1 MHTNS
6 SPSLTTLSL
15 SQLAAITGG
24 VLGSYANPASTVSVG
39 PGRIT
44 IHSTRVENG
53 SIFFAL
59 KGKRDGHAWVQD
71 ALAHGAHCAVVKLD
85 SAAFELSAPV
95 MGVHDPLDAL
105 QKLATWYRQQLSCDV
120 IAVAGSLGKTT
131 TKEALTSFLS
141 ESEFCYGSPG
151 SYNSQI
157 GVALSILGCPR
168 DAQRAVIEVAAT
180 EPHEFE
186 KLADML
192 RPSTVVITMIGNR
205 FRNTFGSI
213 DGYLSDLMSLTK
225 YQAAGGLVICG
236 SSDVNI
242 AHHLP
247 PSLTLLSPFS
257 SDWPIVSDTLVGA
270 GRAMIAFRAS
280 NGVVRQ
286 LEVAT
291 SSTWLAADV
300 ALAVATVVAL
310 GKSLAT
316 QLYAPTSLD
325 LQTWRS
331 PIGAHVLRSAA
342 VDDAIAWRIAIAD
355 AFAAGANSAHIYF
368 VLSDDVHTLSR
379 DTVLTLQEID
389 SRANCTIML
398 TAGVAAELLLA
409 TRMTTPVVVFDS
421 AAALGRTVASQVA
434 NGDVVAVVA
443 GRSQLIE
450 GVSKELLNAM
460 APARLRVDIGAI
472 EHNLIAVR
480 HQCPGARVMAVVKA
494 GAYGIDAPELARH
507 LASLNVDE
515 FAVSDIDEGVALRRS
530 GISIPILVLHPTPDE
545 FEKALQAHL
554 TLCVHS
560 VELLNAVVASPHKVV
575 AVHVEVETGMNRT
588 GLPASLVVQ
597 ALRQLKGAN
606 VRVSGLFTHMAAA
619 DDPSMDEFT
628 LSQLHAFETVVADV
642 AAAGLPMPLRHALAS
657 SGIIRFPQFAM
668 DMVRAGV
675 ALLGIAP
682 SPHCTGIPLVPVLT
696 LLSRL
701 IERRTLHAG
710 DRVGYGGKFLADRT
724 MDVGVVQMGYY
735 DGIHRSFAAR
745 GTVFIEGKSC
755 RLAGVISMDSLVVDL
770 SDCPDARVGSDVL
783 FFGANGESSQA
794 IETVAEAMDTIPYE
808 VITGL
813 GPRIQRIFVR
823 H

>member
-1 MHTNS
+1 MQINQG
-6 SPSLTTLSL
+6 PSLATVSMG
-15 SQLAAITGG
+15 QLAEIVGG
-24 VLGSYANPASTVSVG
+24 VLGGSANAASPISVG

-44 IHSTRVENG
+44 IHSTRVETG

-59 KGKRDGHAWVQD
+59 QGKRNGHEWVQD
-71 ALAHGAHCAVVKLD
+71 ALAHGASCAIVKLN
-85 SAAFELSAPV
+85 AAVFQASGPV
-95 MGVHDPLDAL
+95 LGVSDPLDAL
-105 QKLATWYRQQLSCDV
+105 QKLATWYRQQLTCDV

-131 TKEALTSFLS
+131 AKEALVSFLS

-168 DAQRAVIEVAAT
+168 DAERAVIEVAAT

-186 KLADML
+186 KLADIL

-205 FRNTFGSI
+205 FRNTFGSM
-213 DGYLSDLMSLTK
+213 DRYLNDLMSLTK
-225 YQAAGGLVICG
+225 YQRAGGLVVCG
-236 SSDVNI
+236 SNDVDI
-242 AHHLP
+242 AHKLP
-247 PSLTLLSPFS
+247 SSLTLLSPF
-257 SDWPIVSDTLVGA
+257 DKRWPIVSESQVGTGGTA
-270 GRAMIAFRAS
+270 ITFRTIS
-280 NGVVRQ
+280 DVVRQ

-291 SSTWLAADV
+291 SSSWLANDV
-300 ALAVATVVAL
+300 ALAVATVIAL
-310 GKSLAT
+310 GKSLTT
-316 QLYAPTSLD
+316 QTYAPTSLD

-355 AFAAGANSAHIYF
+355 AFAAGKSAAHIYF
-368 VLSDDVHTLSR
+368 VLSDAVHALSR
-379 DTVLTLQEID
+379 DTLQTLHEID
-389 SRANCTIML
+389 ARPNCAILM
-398 TAGVAAELLLA
+398 TAGHAAEFLKSGSI
-409 TRMTTPVVVFDS
+409 TTPVRVFDTP
-421 AAALGRTVASQVA
+421 AEVGRTVASLVIG
-434 NGDVVAVVA
+434 GDVVAVFA

-494 GAYGIDAPELARH
+494 GAYGVDAPELARH

-515 FAVSDIDEGVALRRS
+515 FAVSDTDEGVALRRS
-530 GISIPILVLHPTPDE
+530 GISLPILVLHPTPDE
-545 FEKALQAHL
+545 FDKAFQAHL

-560 VELLNAVVASPHKVV
+560 VELLDAVVAAPHKAV

-588 GLPASLVVQ
+588 GLPTSLVVS
-597 ALRQLKGAN
+597 ALRLLKDAG

-619 DDPSMDEFT
+619 DDPAMDEFT
-628 LSQLHAFETVVADV
+628 LSQLHKFEAVMADV
-642 AAAGLPMPLRHALAS
+642 TSAGLPMPLRHALAS
-657 SGIIRFPQFAM
+657 SGIIRFPQYKM
-668 DMVRAGV
+668 DMVRVGV

-682 SPHCTGIPLVPVLT
+682 SPHCRGIPLVPVLT

-701 IERRTLHAG
+701 IERRTLRAG
-710 DRVGYGGKFLADRT
+710 DRVGYGGKFRADRT

-755 RLAGVISMDSLVVDL
+755 RLAGIISMDSLVIDL
-770 SDCPDARVGSDVL
+770 SDCPDAQVGSDVL
-783 FFGANGESSQA
+783 FFGANGESTQA

-808 VITGL
+808 VLTGL

>member
-1 MHTNS
+1 MQINHG
-6 SPSLTTLSL
+6 PSLAMLSL
-15 SQLAAITGG
+15 GQLAEIVGG
-24 VLGSYANPASTVSVG
+24 LLGSSADAASPISVG

-44 IHSTRVENG
+44 IHSTRVETG

-59 KGKRDGHAWVQD
+59 QGKRDGHDWVRD
-71 ALAHGAHCAVVKLD
+71 ALAHGAHCAMVKLD
-85 SAAFELSAPV
+85 AAAFQSPGPV
-95 MGVHDPLDAL
+95 IGVRDPLDAL
-105 QKLATWYRQQLSCDV
+105 QKLATWYRQQLTCDV

-131 TKEALTSFLS
+131 TKEALVSFLS

-168 DAQRAVIEVAAT
+168 DAERAVIEVAAT

-192 RPSTVVITMIGNR
+192 RPTTVVITMIGNR
-205 FRNTFGSI
+205 FRNTFGSL
-213 DGYLSDLMSLTK
+213 DGYLNDLISLTK
-225 YQAAGGLVICG
+225 YQRSAGLVVCG
-236 SSDVNI
+236 STDVDI
-242 AHHLP
+242 AQKLP
-247 PSLTLLSPFS
+247 SSLTLLSPF
-257 SDWPIVSDTLVGA
+257 DQRWPIVSESQVGSGGTA
-270 GRAMIAFRAS
+270 ITFRS
-280 NGVVRQ
+280 SMDVVRQ

-291 SSTWLAADV
+291 SSSWLANDV
-300 ALAVATVVAL
+300 AIALATVIAL
-310 GKSLAT
+310 KKSITT
-316 QLYAPTSLD
+316 QTYAPTSLD

-355 AFAAGANSAHIYF
+355 AFAAGTNAAHIYF
-368 VLSDDVHTLSR
+368 VLSDAVHTMSR
-379 DTVLTLQEID
+379 DTLLTLREID
-389 SRANCTIML
+389 VRPNCAILM
-398 TAGVAAELLLA
+398 TAGHAANLVQAGDVATPVRVFDTAAE
-409 TRMTTPVVVFDS
+409 
-421 AAALGRTVASQVA
+421 LGRTVASLVTG
-434 NGDVVAVVA
+434 GDVVAVFA

-460 APARLRVDIGAI
+460 APARLRVDIGAL

-494 GAYGIDAPELARH
+494 GAYGVDAPELARH

-515 FAVSDIDEGVALRRS
+515 FAVSDTDEGVALRRS
-530 GISIPILVLHPTPDE
+530 GISLPILVLHPTPDE
-545 FEKALQAHL
+545 FEKAFRAHL
-554 TLCVHS
+554 TMCVHS
-560 VELLNAVVASPHKVV
+560 VELLTAVLASPHKVV
-575 AVHVEVETGMNRT
+575 AVQVEVETGMNRT
-588 GLPASLVVQ
+588 GLPTSLVVS
-597 ALRQLKGAN
+597 ALQQLNDAS
-606 VRVSGLFTHMAAA
+606 VRVSGLLTHMAAA
-619 DDPSMDEFT
+619 DDPAMDEFT
-628 LSQLHAFETVVADV
+628 LSQLHKFERVIADV
-642 AAAGLPMPLRHALAS
+642 ARAGLPIPLRHALAS
-657 SGIIRFPQFAM
+657 SGIIRFPQYKM
-668 DMVRAGV
+668 DMVRVGV

-682 SPHCTGIPLVPVLT
+682 SPDCRGIPLVPVLT

-710 DRVGYGGKFLADRT
+710 DRVGYGGKFMADRT
-724 MDVGVVQMGYY
+724 MDVGVVQLGYY

-755 RLAGVISMDSLVVDL
+755 KLAGIISMDSLVVDL
-770 SDCPDARVGSDVL
+770 SECPDAQMGSDVL
-783 FFGANGESSQA
+783 FFGTNGESSQA
-794 IETVAEAMDTIPYE
+794 LETVADAMDTIPYE